1 MQAEILKSLF
11 KVHTLWGERSRQC
24 EVKNSMHNS
33 EAISQVAEQSLC
45 ICIES
50 SEVLIFWRISPTR
63 KRFSTEVCSGEE
75 NPSSKEGVFD
85 KFKLKKKNK
94 TAGEELPKMN
104 CKSYTDNQLW
114 SYQYLLLTYFNKT
127 EVTDMSHKFLTH
139 SSVPSAFTSN
149 VVKFWLRIYS
159 NFDICISELWKKSV
173 PMALSWENAFALF
186 GVSPCHHYQEIEY
199 FKRMINSSPV
209 LSFILP

>member
-11 KVHTLWGERSRQC
+11 KVHTLWGERSRQS

-85 KFKLKKKNK
+85 KFKLKKKTK
-94 TAGEELPKMN
+94 QQVKN
-104 CKSYTDNQLW
+104 CQRWIAKVTLTINYDLISICYWLILTKQK
-114 SYQYLLLTYFNKT
+114 LLIW
-127 EVTDMSHKFLTH
+127 V
-139 SSVPSAFTSN
+139 
-149 VVKFWLRIYS
+149 
-159 NFDICISELWKKSV
+159 
-173 PMALSWENAFALF
+173 
-186 GVSPCHHYQEIEY
+186 
-199 FKRMINSSPV
+199 INSWPTRQSP
-209 LSFILP
+209 LPSLQM

>member
-11 KVHTLWGERSRQC
+11 KVHTLWGERSRQS

-85 KFKLKKKNK
+85 KFKLKKKQNSRWRIAK
-94 TAGEELPKMN
+94 DELQKLHWQSTMIL
-104 CKSYTDNQLW
+104 SV
-114 SYQYLLLTYFNKT
+114 S
-127 EVTDMSHKFLTH
+127 VTD
-139 SSVPSAFTSN
+139 
-149 VVKFWLRIYS
+149 
-159 NFDICISELWKKSV
+159 
-173 PMALSWENAFALF
+173 LF
-186 GVSPCHHYQEIEY
+186 
-199 FKRMINSSPV
+199 
-209 LSFILP
+209 